1 MPCYDGRSESKTT
14 ELEAMVCGLMH
25 IIGPD
30 ALDRVDWEA
39 AGISRKRAEEI
50 WREHQRRDERKR
62 DAQS

>member
-1 MPCYDGRSESKTT
+1 MPCYDGREESTAR
-14 ELEAMVCGLMH
+14 ELEAMVCGLMRV
-25 IIGPD
+25 IDPD

-62 DAQS
+62 DARD